1 MQNIVINEELAKE
14 LRDSKKIIMDLSIRD
29 IYIIIHTFQA
39 ANLDIGSIY
48 NNLYFATGI
57 RIDNLQPPI
66 DFKTLMMVAKIHHY
80 ILTVKLHDHRRVYLD
95 KRSMQVLN
103 LIENSLNDTMISQ
116 NINDIIYIV
125 SLYLPFLNVPDF
137 LVKEILKHR
146 FEIKIDTESR
156 NIYSSFV

>member
-1 MQNIVINEELAKE
+1 
-14 LRDSKKIIMDLSIRD
+14 
-29 IYIIIHTFQA
+29 
-39 ANLDIGSIY
+39 
-48 NNLYFATGI
+48 
-57 RIDNLQPPI
+57 
-66 DFKTLMMVAKIHHY
+66 MMVAKIHHY